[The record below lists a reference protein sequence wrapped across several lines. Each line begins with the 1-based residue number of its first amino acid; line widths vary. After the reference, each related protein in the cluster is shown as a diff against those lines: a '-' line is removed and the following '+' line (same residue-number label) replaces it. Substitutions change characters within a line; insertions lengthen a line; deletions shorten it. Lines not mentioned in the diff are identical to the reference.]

1 MKKSFKT
8 SLFISFLALALIVLT
23 VSGGFLIS
31 AVEEK
36 IEYDYE
42 KESNQ
47 RLDDTDAVLKGFLDG
62 IGDTI
67 NLISSDEQIVSSVN
81 EIDSWLVRKAYNRLY
96 ALTEDSR
103 EHATFH
109 LYDNAGKVVLST
121 STLEASHNQSVYW
134 GIFKEA
140 YTHPDKIII
149 RNARYEVMRNDSV
162 ICLAKAIIADDECQ
176 GFVLSDISESDLK
189 AILEEV
195 PSGGSEMAILDKFSD
210 EVYSTTGE
218 AIHFSDDFTCY
229 TRKVEGYDFTLVTGK
244 RDVFSESLKKTMM
257 YVILAMAFVA
267 LALSFFVARIFSN
280 RLMEPLDEMTR
291 AMEKIREGDLSVQMN
306 SRRADEFGQLSRDFD
321 DMTKA
326 LKLYVE
332 LRERQQQELSES
344 SIAMMQAQLNPHFLY
359 NTLDTIKWIAKA
371 NHIPELAVMSSSLAK
386 ILRASISPDTFVPL
400 ESEIKLVDY
409 YIQIQKIRFP
419 GEFSYDAEV
428 PMELEDVI
436 VPKLILQPIVENAI
450 VHGLRDKED
459 GYIFLNVYE
468 QKGHLMIDIEDN
480 GWGMDEEMLE
490 SLNARDAEKL
500 RGHIGFYNV
509 ATIIKLHYGLNYGVY
524 AANLKEG
531 GVRVTIELPIRHG
544 EENVKSIGD

>member
-8 SLFISFLALALIVLT
+8 SLFISFLALALIVLV

-31 AVEEK
+31 AVEQK

-47 RLDDTDAVLKGFLDG
+47 RLNDTDTLLKGFFDG
-62 IGDTI
+62 ISDTI
-67 NLISSDEQIVSSVN
+67 NLISGDEQILSSVN
-81 EIDSWLVRKAYNRLY
+81 ETDSWLVRKAYNRLY

-109 LYDNAGKVVLST
+109 FYDNAGKTVLST
-121 STLEASHNQSVYW
+121 STLEASHNQPVYW

-162 ICLAKAIIADDECQ
+162 ICLAKAIFLEDECL

-195 PSGGSEMAILDKFSD
+195 PSGGSEMSILDKFSD

-218 AIHFSDDFTCY
+218 AILFSDDFTCY
-229 TRKVEGYDFTLVTGK
+229 TSKIGGYDFTLVTGK
-244 RDVFSESLKKTMM
+244 RDVFSESLKKTMV

-267 LALSFFVARIFSN
+267 LLLSFFVARIFSN
-280 RLMEPLDEMTR
+280 RLMEPLNDMTH
-291 AMEKIREGDLSVQMN
+291 AMEKIREGDLNVQMN
-306 SRRADEFGQLSRDFD
+306 SLRADEFGQLSRDFD

-326 LKLYVE
+326 LKVYVE
-332 LRERQQQELSES
+332 LREKQQQELSES
-344 SIAMMQAQLNPHFLY
+344 NIAMMQAQLNPHFLY

-371 NHIPELAVMSSSLAK
+371 NHVPELAVMSSSLAK

-419 GEFSYDAEV
+419 GEFSYDSEV
-428 PMELEDVI
+428 PIELEDVI

-450 VHGLRDKED
+450 VHGLKDKDD

-468 QKGHLMIDIEDN
+468 ESGHLMIDIEDN
-480 GWGMDEEMLE
+480 GWGMDEEMLK

-531 GVRVTIELPIRHG
+531 GVRVTIELPIKRG
-544 EENVKSIGD
+544 VGNVKSISD

>member
-81 EIDSWLVRKAYNRLY
+81 ETDSWLVRKAYNRLY
-96 ALTEDSR
+96 ALTEGFR
-103 EHATFH
+103 EHATYY
-109 LYDNAGKVVLST
+109 LYDNAGKSVLST
-121 STLEASHNQSVYW
+121 SALEVSHNQSVYW

-162 ICLAKAIIADDECQ
+162 ICLAKAIVVDDECM
-176 GFVLSDISESDLK
+176 GFVLSDISRNDLK

-195 PSGGSEMAILDKFSD
+195 PSGGSEMVILDKFSD
-210 EVYSTTGE
+210 EVYSSTGE
-218 AIHFSDDFTCY
+218 AIVFDDDFTYY
-229 TRKVEGYDFTLVTGK
+229 TRTLEGYDFTLVTGK

-280 RLMEPLDEMTR
+280 RLMGPLDEMTR

-306 SRRADEFGQLSRDFD
+306 SLRADEFGQLSRDFD
-321 DMTKA
+321 DMTRA

>member
-8 SLFISFLALALIVLT
+8 SLFISFLILALIVLT

-31 AVEEK
+31 AVERK

-42 KESNQ
+42 KESNL
-47 RLDDTDAVLKGFLDG
+47 RLGSADAVVKGFLDD

-81 EIDSWLVRKAYNRLY
+81 ETDSWLVRKAYNRLY
-96 ALTEDSR
+96 ALTEGFR
-103 EHATFH
+103 EHATYY
-109 LYDNAGKVVLST
+109 LYDNAGKSVLST
-121 STLEASHNQSVYW
+121 SALEVSHNQSVYW

-162 ICLAKAIIADDECQ
+162 ICLAKAIVVDDECM
-176 GFVLSDISESDLK
+176 GFVLSDISRNDLK

-195 PSGGSEMAILDKFSD
+195 PSGGSEMVILDKFSD
-210 EVYSTTGE
+210 EVYSSTGE
-218 AIHFSDDFTCY
+218 AIVFDDDFTYY
-229 TRKVEGYDFTLVTGK
+229 TRTLEGYDFTLVTGK

-280 RLMEPLDEMTR
+280 RLMGPLDEMTR

-306 SRRADEFGQLSRDFD
+306 SLRADEFGQLSRDFD
-321 DMTKA
+321 DMTRA

-400 ESEIKLVDY
+400 SNEIKLIDS

-450 VHGLRDKED
+450 VHGLRDRED
-459 GYIFLNVYE
+459 GYIFLNAYE
-468 QKGHLMIDIEDN
+468 QNGHLFIDIEDN
-480 GWGMDEEMLE
+480 GRGMDEEMLE